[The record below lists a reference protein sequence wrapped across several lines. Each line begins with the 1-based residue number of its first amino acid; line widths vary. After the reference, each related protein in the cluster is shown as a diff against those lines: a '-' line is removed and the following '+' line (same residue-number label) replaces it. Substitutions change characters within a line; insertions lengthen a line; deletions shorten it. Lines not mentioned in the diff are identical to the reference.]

1 MRYFLDDSEGV
12 AFAFWVGIGALVLA
26 LLLFFGIVAIRWI
39 SLYREHQHEQHLKRW
54 RRRLAK
60 IASGSKASLPKLSP
74 QDAPEF
80 AEAWNDLNDA
90 LPDGRKR
97 LRGVG
102 EKVGLSEAAR
112 QLLQGRY
119 HHRAM
124 AIIALGHQG
133 DARDFEQLAP
143 FLADPN
149 PITSLCT
156 ARALSQIDV
165 NRAMELFVPALAAR
179 QDWPEGTVT
188 SILKESD
195 DSAVKALA
203 RAALH
208 GNDNSA
214 ARLVRFLVDTDA
226 ERAAPVIRR
235 LLDSKADDHVI
246 STCLQVVTD
255 RVDLDRVRS
264 FLDHPRWHIRM
275 HAASA
280 LGRLGDSSD
289 EPRLSTLLSDPQWWV
304 RYRTA
309 QALRILPGVRDEGI
323 RRISAAQRDTFA
335 REIIE
340 QVLAEPIRGAA

>member
-1 MRYFLDDSEGV
+1 MHYFLDGTKGV
-12 AFAFWVGIGALVLA
+12 AFAFWVGIIALVLA
-26 LLLFFGIVAIRWI
+26 LLLFFGIVVMRWVTQ
-39 SLYREHQHEQHLKRW
+39 YREQQHELHLKRW

-60 IASGSKASLPKLSP
+60 IASGSKVSLPKLSP
-74 QDAPEF
+74 QDATEF
-80 AEAWNDLNDA
+80 AEVWNDLNEA
-90 LPDGRKR
+90 FPDVRER

-102 EKVGLSEAAR
+102 EKVGLSEAAS

-133 DARDFEQLAP
+133 NARDFAQLEP

-149 PITSLCT
+149 PITSWCS
-156 ARALSQIDV
+156 ARALAQIDAD
-165 NRAMELFVPALAAR
+165 RAMELFVPALAER
-179 QDWPEGTVT
+179 QGCSEGKR
-188 SILKESD
+188 SCLFQESD
-195 DSAVKALA
+195 DSTVKALA

-208 GNDNSA
+208 GNRNSA

-226 ERAAPVIRR
+226 DRAAPVIRR
-235 LLDSKADDHVI
+235 LLQSKADDHVI

-255 RVDLDRVRS
+255 RSDLGRVRS
-264 FLDHPRWHIRM
+264 FLDHPRWHVRM

-280 LGRLGDSSD
+280 LGRLGDRSD
-289 EPRLSTLLSDPQWWV
+289 EARLSTLLSDPYWWV

-309 QALRILPGVRDEGI
+309 QALRSLPGVRDEGI
-323 RRISAAQRDTFA
+323 RRISLAQRDTFA

-340 QVLAEPIRGAA
+340 QVLAEPIGGTA